1 MAEDLGSITPLC
13 LGAVCIYGIPQTG
26 ALPSQEQQHHRVTR
40 LEMEAMEHS
49 TEGLE
54 EGHRY
59 NWEAM
64 RKEDKKI
71 KMLHIYEFFLT

>member
-1 MAEDLGSITPLC
+1 
-13 LGAVCIYGIPQTG
+13 
-26 ALPSQEQQHHRVTR
+26 
-40 LEMEAMEHS
+40 MEAMEHS

-71 KMLHIYEFFLT
+71 QMLHIYEFFLT